1 VARGDQWVTTS
12 HVTNNVT
19 GATTRG
25 AQTSSGA
32 AAVSR
37 TGGVTG
43 NTAAG
48 VSASGDMYAGHDG
61 NVYKKQGD
69 SWQKYDNGSWNSV
82 NTQQAQDRA
91 TQARS
96 TTSTSGFDSSQLNRD
111 SAARS
116 EGAQRTTDAGSVR
129 SGASASSGSYRPSGG
144 GGGRRR

>member
-1 VARGDQWVTTS
+1 
-12 HVTNNVT
+12 
-19 GATTRG
+19 
-25 AQTSSGA
+25 
-32 AAVSR
+32 
-37 TGGVTG
+37 
-43 NTAAG
+43 
-48 VSASGDMYAGHDG
+48 MYVGHDG